1 MLEYIITS
9 VIGLLSLTAIG
20 VLLIVT
26 SYREYRLRK
35 KVELLQYMIDNSYET
50 DKVDIDS
57 L

>member
-50 DKVDIDS
+50 DKVDIDN